1 MTKNQVYGDIITN
14 INYLIEWIHRKV
26 YLYTLVCDGNRV

>member
-26 YLYTLVCDGNRV
+26 YLLCIGL